1 MLRNESNKGCSEFI
15 VSQETSLAVQNHNN
29 SNKTT
34 ILDFSEAEGVIHVNS
49 DYFAIRQ
56 HILAEESL
64 SNEEHYIVKERG
76 NGGEEGTLVCQHKVV
91 SNGFGSTGLTGS
103 VNWSDRSIKNVI
115 VGCHQEEKHD
125 IIHIKVPRLSKIF
138 DKVCCTTNLFN
149 SQSDH
154 IVSVDASSSKII
166 VSNPRRSIEEG
177 NLLASSRIISDVIG
191 QCIVKIR
198 KADNINI
205 LAFKIA
211 PSSLP
216 NFFSK

>member
-1 MLRNESNKGCSEFI
+1 MSSE
-15 VSQETSLAVQNHNN
+15 
-29 SNKTT
+29 
-34 ILDFSEAEGVIHVNS
+34 EAC
-49 DYFAIRQ
+49 
-56 HILAEESL
+56 
-64 SNEEHYIVKERG
+64 IVKG
-76 NGGEEGTLVCQHKVV
+76 QNNGGNDGSLVCQQEKIS
-91 SNGFGSTGLTGS
+91 SNSGKTGLTRCI
-103 VNWSDRSIKNVI
+103 NRSDRSMEDVI

-138 DKVCCTTNLFN
+138 DKVCCTSNLSN

-154 IVSVDASSSKII
+154 MVSVDATSSKIN
-166 VSNPRRSIEEG
+166 VSNPRRSIKEG
-177 NLLASSRIISDVIG
+177 NLLASSRVISDVIG

-216 NFFSK
+216 KFFSK

>member
-1 MLRNESNKGCSEFI
+1 MKDM
-15 VSQETSLAVQNHNN
+15 T
-29 SNKTT
+29 
-34 ILDFSEAEGVIHVNS
+34 
-49 DYFAIRQ
+49 
-56 HILAEESL
+56 
-64 SNEEHYIVKERG
+64 
-76 NGGEEGTLVCQHKVV
+76 
-91 SNGFGSTGLTGS
+91 
-103 VNWSDRSIKNVI
+103 

-138 DKVCCTTNLFN
+138 DKVCCTSNLFN

-154 IVSVDASSSKII
+154 MVLVDASSSKII

-177 NLLASSRIISDVIG
+177 NLLASSRVISDVIG

-198 KADNINI
+198 KADNSNI

-216 NFFSK
+216 IFFSK